1 MRNREI
7 VGCIDSKLYRQIRW
21 LTSVRPVSEKA
32 SRTLPMWLQLETTI
46 IVSMGRKHLVDSAI
60 QTRMKAG

>member
-1 MRNREI
+1 
-7 VGCIDSKLYRQIRW
+7 
-21 LTSVRPVSEKA
+21 
-32 SRTLPMWLQLETTI
+32 MWLQLETTI